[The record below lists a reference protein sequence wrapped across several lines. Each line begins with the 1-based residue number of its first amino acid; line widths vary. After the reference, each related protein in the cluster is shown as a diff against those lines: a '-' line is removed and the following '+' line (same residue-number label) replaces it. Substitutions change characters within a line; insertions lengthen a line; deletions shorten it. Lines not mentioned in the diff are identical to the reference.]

1 MFRAILFVGL
11 LSLSTIASAGITVDS
26 AKASNTPNPC
36 LDIATSTK
44 GKSTAEIATIL
55 ESCRSAP
62 SANLLPE
69 VTAEEANNWADASKS
84 FASAIAVAAKELGI
98 AVNDFL
104 DSPAGWILAG
114 LLIFNYA
121 GETIVGILIG
131 APFMFLAFF
140 VWYKITISVMRDD
153 IKYEYI
159 PYLWGAF
166 KIKRLVSYTTHWGE
180 NAIFTSVV
188 AFIGIFAV
196 TAIFLANIA

>member
-11 LSLSTIASAGITVDS
+11 LSLSAVASAEVPVNS
-26 AKASNTPNPC
+26 KYTPNPC
-36 LDIATSTK
+36 LDIANSTK
-44 GKSTAEIATIL
+44 GKSTTEVTTIL
-55 ESCRSAP
+55 ESCRSSS

-69 VTAEEANNWADASKS
+69 VTAEEANSWADASKS

-121 GETIVGILIG
+121 GETIVGVVIG
-131 APFMFLAFF
+131 TPVMFLAFF
-140 VWYKITISVMRDD
+140 VWYKISMTVMREDV
-153 IKYEYI
+153 KYEFV

-166 KIKRLVSYTTHWGE
+166 KIKRMVSYNTSWDE
-180 NAIFTSVV
+180 KAIFTSIV
-188 AFIGIFAV
+188 AFLAIFIV
-196 TAIFLANIA
+196 TGIFLANIA